1 MKILRINACFSFKLF
16 YGYFVPRNR
25 ELHAT
30 MKLVKVQID
39 IVWIYFL
46 HIVKTKKC
54 SCRQYV
60 LITSLI
66 RQPRCIV

>member
-39 IVWIYFL
+39 IVRMDFCAL
-46 HIVKTKKC
+46 
-54 SCRQYV
+54 
-60 LITSLI
+60 
-66 RQPRCIV
+66 